1 MIFHDDKIPVQVI
14 VTLWLRDG
22 CNVQEVISEMDYD
35 FKHADILDTEISDIN
50 TEI

>member
-1 MIFHDDKIPVQVI
+1 MIFHDDKVPVQVI

-22 CNVQEVISEMDYD
+22 ADVQEVVSEMDYD
-35 FKHADILDTEISDIN
+35 FKHADILDMEISDIN

>member
-1 MIFHDDKIPVQVI
+1 MKFHEDKIPVQVV

-22 CNVQEVISEMDYD
+22 CDVQEVINEMDYD
-35 FKHADILDTEISDIN
+35 FRHQDILDTEISDIN